1 MIAQPWLCNL
11 TFFQLKRFAL
21 SHLFKSFSDCGG
33 GIKIFYKLF
42 IISLEN
48 FTTTLRFAF
57 IRPQF
62 SLSFPLTMDEKKPP
76 NHIIVNI
83 IKATMMLFIKS
94 GYCSAVI

>member
-1 MIAQPWLCNL
+1 M

-21 SHLFKSFSDCGG
+21 SHLFIDFSSGGG
-33 GIKIFYKLF
+33 GIEIFYRLF
-42 IISLEN
+42 IISLET
-48 FTTTLRFAF
+48 FAITLRFAF

-62 SLSFPLTMDEKKPP
+62 SLNFPLTMEAKIPP
-76 NHIIVNI
+76 KQSRVKI

>member
-1 MIAQPWLCNL
+1 MA
-11 TFFQLKRFAL
+11 FFQLKRFAL
-21 SHLFKSFSDCGG
+21 SHLFKYFSDCGS
-33 GIKIFYKLF
+33 GIEIFYKLF

-48 FTTTLRFAF
+48 FATTLRFAF

-62 SLSFPLTMDEKKPP
+62 SLSFPLTMDAKIPP
-76 NHIIVNI
+76 KQSRVKI